1 MKQYTKLIVEM
12 KRKGE
17 NTVEIRKTDLNFN
30 YILERKREKLKEK
43 LKEKPDLQLATS
55 PSLI

>member
-1 MKQYTKLIVEM
+1 M

-17 NTVEIRKTDLNFN
+17 NTVEIRKTDFNFN
-30 YILERKREKLKEK
+30 YILERKREK